1 MYKNKE
7 VRKMSDYLVKS
18 LVYDGAIRAYAVDAT
33 ETVGEAQKL
42 HDTWS
47 AASAAF
53 GRSLIGTLLLSAS
66 ELSSCRHNHY
76 MCINAFFRKNISL
89 LYAKPVLFVC
99 NYKPKLFKLHIFL
112 YYGMST
118 DYDICFPC

>member
-1 MYKNKE
+1 
-7 VRKMSDYLVKS
+7 MSDYLVKS

-53 GRSLIGTLLLSAS
+53 G
-66 ELSSCRHNHY
+66 SS
-76 MCINAFFRKNISL
+76 
-89 LYAKPVLFVC
+89 
-99 NYKPKLFKLHIFL
+99 
-112 YYGMST
+112 
-118 DYDICFPC
+118 

>member
-1 MYKNKE
+1 
-7 VRKMSDYLVKS
+7 MSDYLVKS

-66 ELSSCRHNHY
+66 ELSGDE
-76 MCINAFFRKNISL
+76 KNSRAL
-89 LYAKPVLFVC
+89 RRWTNWGYC
-99 NYKPKLFKLHIFL
+99 
-112 YYGMST
+112 GRW
-118 DYDICFPC
+118 